1 MANGE
6 RLMKGE
12 NTSDGGQARLV
23 SDGKLGRT
31 LRQQLIRSWPGRLRR
46 AIEEW
51 EGLTWT
57 RSWES
62 TGKSRTGE
70 LFSKR
75 MALIL
80 PIQMLRYTSPRM
92 IPPYQICH
100 PRIQIFRRPRNPN
113 KRPMLT
119 LLCLEMTMHQQQP
132 CVLSLSISSNP
143 PPGYPPFVSAVSCLD
158 DTEFLCGRPLGVVH
172 DFS

>member
-1 MANGE
+1 VKGRSGVETPPLQTGASPGYMSHSLMAFFMVLFARSSTSC
-6 RLMKGE
+6 RL
-12 NTSDGGQARLV
+12 SC
-23 SDGKLGRT
+23 
-31 LRQQLIRSWPGRLRR
+31 
-46 AIEEW
+46 
-51 EGLTWT
+51 
-57 RSWES
+57 
-62 TGKSRTGE
+62 E